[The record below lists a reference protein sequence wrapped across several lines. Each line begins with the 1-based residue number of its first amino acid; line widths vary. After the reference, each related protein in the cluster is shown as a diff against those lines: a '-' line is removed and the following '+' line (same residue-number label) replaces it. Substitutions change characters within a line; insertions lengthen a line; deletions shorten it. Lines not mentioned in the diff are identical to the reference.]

1 MRSQKEGPIVF
12 PMALDSHDESESESE
27 HRSRALENALS
38 DAYKYIRLLR
48 VFGEEKEYEPYNI
61 LKKSPD
67 FSNDFGSTAA
77 ADEND
82 FHLLKKVNKGIFTVK
97 LKAVRLKASSYQYA
111 CIVGPY
117 MMMHCTSSLT

>member
-1 MRSQKEGPIVF
+1 MLRSQKEGPIVF
-12 PMALDSHDESESESE
+12 PMAPVEDRSHESE
-27 HRSRALENALS
+27 HRSPALGNALS
-38 DAYKYIRLLR
+38 DAYKYIRSLR
-48 VFGEEKEYEPYNI
+48 VFGEEEKYKPFNI

-97 LKAVRLKASSYQYA
+97 LKAVRMKAIIISFVTK
-111 CIVGPY
+111 IK
-117 MMMHCTSSLT
+117 M